1 MKKCFLVLP
10 LLLMLV
16 MPLTVLAQIP
26 NASFENWTGAAEPF
40 TLTSWFTNN
49 LPGFP
54 PYVPAAIP
62 VTRSTTAH
70 TGTYAVQGTVVGYSY
85 GAEGAAYEPWI
96 QAYFGYTGRPGSL
109 TGWYKYTPVA
119 HDTLQLAVELFSNN
133 LSQVI
138 AVADWGL
145 SPAAVYTKFTAPL
158 EYISAGAP
166 DSVWVWFI
174 IGPGDNDTL
183 HLGSTFLLD
192 DLAFEGQASGIDAST
207 PTPLTFALQQN
218 YPNPFNPS
226 TTIRYTL
233 PEASHVRLS
242 VYNLLGEE
250 IAVLVNEQRQAGVY
264 DQRFEASS
272 LPSGTYF
279 YRIEAQGQGAAQ
291 SKSYVQ
297 VRKMTIVK

>member
-1 MKKCFLVLP
+1 MKKCFLMLP

-26 NASFENWTGAAEPF
+26 NAGFENWTGTAEPF
-40 TLTSWFTNN
+40 TLTSWYTDNI
-49 LPGFP
+49 LGFP
-54 PYVPAAIP
+54 PYVPAVIP
-62 VTRSTTAH
+62 VTRSAAAH
-70 TGTYAVQGTVVGYSY
+70 TGSYAVQGTVLGYTL

-96 QAYFGYTGRPGSL
+96 EAYFGYAGRPASL

-119 HDTLQLAVELFSNN
+119 HDTLQVTVELYSNN

-138 AVADWGL
+138 AISDWGL

-158 EYISAGAP
+158 EYFGAGTP
-166 DSVWVWFI
+166 DSVWIWVT

-192 DLAFEGQASGIDAST
+192 DLAFEGQATGISAST
-207 PTPLTFALQQN
+207 PKPLTFALQQN

-250 IAVLVNEQRQAGVY
+250 IAVLVNEQREAGVY
-264 DQRFEASS
+264 DQRFEASG

-279 YRIEAQGQGAAQ
+279 YRIEAQGQAGAQ
-291 SKSYVQ
+291 SKSHVQ